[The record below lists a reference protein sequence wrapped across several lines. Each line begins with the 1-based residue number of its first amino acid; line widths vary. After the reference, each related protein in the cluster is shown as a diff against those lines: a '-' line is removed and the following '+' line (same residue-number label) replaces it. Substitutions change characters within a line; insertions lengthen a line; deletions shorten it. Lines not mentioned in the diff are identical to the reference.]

1 VGMLNFSME
10 GKQICTS
17 ETQTNYDTIFKS

>member
-1 VGMLNFSME
+1 MLNFSME